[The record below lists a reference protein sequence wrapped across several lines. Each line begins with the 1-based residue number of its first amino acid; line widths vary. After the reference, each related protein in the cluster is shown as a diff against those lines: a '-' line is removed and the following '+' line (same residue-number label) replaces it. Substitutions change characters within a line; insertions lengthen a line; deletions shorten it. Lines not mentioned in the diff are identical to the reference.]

1 MINGWENWFKESEQG
16 RDIRPK
22 KASVTSYSYSSP
34 INKSKRSNNMSNTNI
49 LEPIANAI
57 TCYLKWTY
65 DVWFNDYKFNFNEF
79 FKKVKLCNKQE
90 QYPKKIKEFDGKLGR
105 VFLFNIPIGLN
116 EEDFKK
122 HQKSIEAQIK
132 DKVDIRLKN
141 GFIEIEVI
149 TKKLK
154 ENISYTLPKRIKDS
168 ICIPL
173 GESLEGTIMIDL
185 KENPHSYIVGT
196 TGSGKSV
203 CTKGILTS
211 IVNNY
216 RTHEVELYLC
226 DLTMVEL
233 ALFRNLKHTKK
244 FAYTVEDT
252 TEVIADLLEET
263 LRRYQLFMDNGVTN
277 IFEYNKLPGVK
288 KLKYQVL
295 FIEEAVI
302 LLEDSKKKAMKLLKR
317 LICISRKSGCYVFM
331 TTQRPSV
338 DIIDAT
344 VKAQVSNRIVFAVE
358 DEKNSIICLD
368 SPEAKDLRG
377 KGHGILKVGPTKTEF
392 QSYFISDKQVK
403 EYTKH
408 LIVKNK
414 PLGEPQTKNKITN
427 DKLINKQNKKPQ
439 ISNNEPKKVLND
451 LSFLD
456 NL

>member
-1 MINGWENWFKESEQG
+1 M
-16 RDIRPK
+16 
-22 KASVTSYSYSSP
+22 SS
-34 INKSKRSNNMSNTNI
+34 SNI
-49 LEPIANAI
+49 LAPLGNAVFN
-57 TCYLKWTY
+57 YLKWNYDIWFTKEPCNNSWYEDTY
-65 DVWFNDYKFNFNEF
+65 YNLDNFFREVGLKNSKGEYPVVGYPHKS
-79 FKKVKLCNKQE
+79 KKGYSYHINC
-90 QYPKKIKEFDGKLGR
+90 
-105 VFLFNIPIGLN
+105 PIGLSLN
-116 EEDFKK
+116 DFMKYK
-122 HQKSIEAQIK
+122 EK
-132 DKVDIRLKN
+132 
-141 GFIEIEVI
+141 IEIQVHENIEIRQSGGHIIVEVI
-149 TKKLK
+149 TKKLP
-154 ENISYTLPKRIKDS
+154 ENIPYSLPTRTKDS
-168 ICIPL
+168 IYISL
-173 GESLEGTIMIDL
+173 GESLQGPIAIDL

-211 IVNNY
+211 LVNNY
-216 RTHEVELYLC
+216 RPNEVELYLC
-226 DLTMVEL
+226 DLTLVEL
-233 ALFRNLKHTKK
+233 ALFRNLAHTKK
-244 FAYTVEDT
+244 FVFTVEDT

-368 SPEAKDLRG
+368 SPEAKDLKG

-403 EYTKH
+403 EYTSKF
-408 LIVKNK
+408 IVKNK
-414 PLGEPQTKNKITN
+414 SIGELQKANKPIN
-427 DKLINKQNKKPQ
+427 DKLINKENK
-439 ISNNEPKKVLND
+439 EPKKANKEPREVLTD

>member
-1 MINGWENWFKESEQG
+1 
-16 RDIRPK
+16 
-22 KASVTSYSYSSP
+22 
-34 INKSKRSNNMSNTNI
+34 MSNTNI

-105 VFLFNIPIGLN
+105 VFLFNIPVGLN
-116 EEDFKK
+116 EDDFKK
-122 HQKSIEAQIK
+122 HKKNIEAQIK

-173 GESLEGTIMIDL
+173 GESLEGPIMIDL

-211 IVNNY
+211 LVNNY
-216 RTHEVELYLC
+216 KPHEVELYLC
-226 DLTMVEL
+226 DLKMVEL
-233 ALFRNLKHTKK
+233 ALFRTLKHTKK
-244 FAYTVEDT
+244 FVYTVEDT
-252 TEVIADLLEET
+252 TEIVADLLEET
-263 LRRYQLFMDNGVTN
+263 KKRYNLFMEKGVTS
-277 IFEYNKLPGVK
+277 IFEYNKLPGIK
-288 KLKYQVL
+288 KMKYQIL

-302 LLEDSKKKAMKLLKR
+302 LLEDKQKKAMKLLKQ
-317 LICISRKSGCYVFM
+317 LIAISRASGCYVFL
-331 TTQRPSV
+331 TTQRPST
-338 DIIDAT
+338 DIIDNV
-344 VKAQVSNRIVFAVE
+344 VKANINNRIVFAVE

-403 EYTKH
+403 EYTSKF
-408 LIVKNK
+408 IVKNK
-414 PLGEPQTKNKITN
+414 PLGEPQRANKVIN
-427 DKLINKQNKKPQ
+427 DKLVNKENKKP
-439 ISNNEPKKVLND
+439 KKANKSDVVLND

>member
-1 MINGWENWFKESEQG
+1 M
-16 RDIRPK
+16 
-22 KASVTSYSYSSP
+22 
-34 INKSKRSNNMSNTNI
+34 NI
-49 LEPIANAI
+49 LEPLIDGI
-57 TCYLKWTY
+57 IKYIKWNY
-65 DVWFNDYKFNFNEF
+65 DIWFNKHNFSFNEF
-79 FKKVKLCNKQE
+79 FKKVKLCNKEE
-90 QYPKKIKEFDGKLGR
+90 QYPKQIKEFDGKLGR

-116 EEDFKK
+116 EDDFIK
-122 HQKSIEAQIK
+122 HKKSIEAQLKESI
-132 DKVDIRLKN
+132 DIRLKN
-141 GFIEIEVI
+141 GFIEIEI
-149 TKKLK
+149 ISKKLP
-154 ENISYTLPKRIKDS
+154 ENIPYKLPTRVKDS
-168 ICIPL
+168 IYIPL
-173 GESLEGTIMIDL
+173 GESLEGPIAIDL
-185 KENPHSYIVGT
+185 KSHPHTYLVGQ

-216 RTHEVELYLC
+216 RPHEVELYLC

-233 ALFRNLKHTKK
+233 ALFRNLAHTKK
-244 FAYTVEDT
+244 FVFTVEDT
-252 TEVIADLLEET
+252 TEVVADLLEET
-263 LRRYQLFMDNGVTN
+263 LKRYQLFMDNGVTN

-288 KLKYQVL
+288 KLKYQIL

-358 DEKNSIICLD
+358 DEKNSNICLD

-392 QSYFISDKQVK
+392 QSYFISDEQVK
-403 EYTKH
+403 EYTKKY
-408 LIVKNK
+408 IVKNRPEESK
-414 PLGEPQTKNKITN
+414 TENKTIN
-427 DKLINKQNKKPQ
+427 DKLVNDNIRELKKANK
-439 ISNNEPKKVLND
+439 EELTD

>member
-1 MINGWENWFKESEQG
+1 M
-16 RDIRPK
+16 
-22 KASVTSYSYSSP
+22 
-34 INKSKRSNNMSNTNI
+34 SKQNI
-49 LEPIANAI
+49 LEPIVD
-57 TCYLKWTY
+57 TVLKYLKWTY

-173 GESLEGTIMIDL
+173 GESLEGPIMIDL

-211 IVNNY
+211 LVNNY
-216 RTHEVELYLC
+216 KPHEVELYLC
-226 DLTMVEL
+226 DLKMVEL
-233 ALFRNLKHTKK
+233 ALFRTLKHTKK
-244 FAYTVEDT
+244 FVYTVEDT
-252 TEVIADLLEET
+252 TEIVADLLEET
-263 LRRYQLFMDNGVTN
+263 KKRYNLFMEKGVTS
-277 IFEYNKLPGVK
+277 IFEYNKLPGIK
-288 KLKYQVL
+288 KMKYQIL

-302 LLEDSKKKAMKLLKR
+302 LLEDKQKKAMKLLKQ
-317 LICISRKSGCYVFM
+317 LIAISRASGCYVFL
-331 TTQRPSV
+331 TTQRPST
-338 DIIDAT
+338 DIIDNV
-344 VKAQVSNRIVFAVE
+344 VKANINNRIVFAVE

-403 EYTKH
+403 EYTSKF
-408 LIVKNK
+408 IVKNK
-414 PLGEPQTKNKITN
+414 PLGEPQRANKVIN
-427 DKLINKQNKKPQ
+427 DKLVNKENKKP
-439 ISNNEPKKVLND
+439 KKANKSDVVLND